1 MTKKYITIAV
11 AVISSLCLIGL
22 FIFFAIEWKM
32 AYEKQSRMN
41 AEATSSASHQ
51 SQKDKEAAI
60 EKPEETKPN
69 QAKGSH
75 HGVQLQ
81 ARHMPWRVS
90 TENKIFID
98 KRAVHHDSET
108 HTNNNHG

>member
-1 MTKKYITIAV
+1 MSKKYITIAV

-60 EKPEETKPN
+60 EKPEETKLVQKSPEEKQKVMEAEGPTMDDLGLRYDYAN
-69 QAKGSH
+69 LDLTQVVQAY
-75 HGVQLQ
+75 L
-81 ARHMPWRVS
+81 A
-90 TENKIFID
+90 E
-98 KRAVHHDSET
+98 A
-108 HTNNNHG
+108 